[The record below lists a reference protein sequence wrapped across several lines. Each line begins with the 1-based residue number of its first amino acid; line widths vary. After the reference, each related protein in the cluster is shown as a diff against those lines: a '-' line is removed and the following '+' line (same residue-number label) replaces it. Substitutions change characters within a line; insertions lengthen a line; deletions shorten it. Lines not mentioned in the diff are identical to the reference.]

1 MSSEPTSTYPA
12 ARPGFG
18 RRVVIAFG
26 RFLKALLKVT
36 LVIALIIGIGY
47 GAYLIVQELQRS
59 FLTVSN
65 RVDYNLTQ
73 VQEIGHDL
81 GVLAATV
88 TAVQSAQDARLI
100 TLESTVNT
108 RLTDDLAH
116 QADMLAALELRLG
129 RLITQTQTINE
140 QITALNEGVVALQ
153 GDINESNG
161 RLDELGGQLDSQTNS
176 SRELATQVMDLQTAV
191 DALPL
196 ADIEQMRQVVTLFR
210 VWEMIGRARLHL
222 LENNAGLAANDTAR
236 ALATVEAIAANP
248 QTHPDLLPQ
257 LALAQARLTLANA
270 NLPGNPELAARDL
283 ENGWRE
289 LDALLALL
297 LGVVEPVTAV
307 SEPTPA
313 PETPTPES

>member
-1 MSSEPTSTYPA
+1 MSSETTSSSPP

-18 RRVVIAFG
+18 RRVANAFG

-108 RLTDDLAH
+108 TLTDDLAR
-116 QADMLAALELRLG
+116 QEEMLAMLERQLG

-161 RLDELGGQLDSQTNS
+161 RLDELGGQLDSQTNN

-196 ADIEQMRQVVTLFR
+196 EDIEQMRQVVIIFR

-222 LENNAGLAANDTAR
+222 LENNAGLAANDAAR
-236 ALATVEAIAANP
+236 ALAALEAIAANP
-248 QTHPDLLPQ
+248 QTNPELQPQ

-270 NLPGNPELAARDL
+270 NLPDSPELAALDL

-289 LDALLALL
+289 LDALLALM
-297 LGVVEPVTAV
+297 LGVVEPVTATAV
-307 SEPTPA
+307 PEPSPTPGS
-313 PETPTPES
+313 P